1 MRRNLILTMITAVAV
16 TTAVLAGCAP
26 RATPEPT
33 PAPTQ
38 APAATPVPAP
48 DLWDQIQR
56 DGVLRVGTSGDYA
69 PFEYYNKRYQLDGFD
84 IGLIQEIGK
93 QLGVRVEV
101 KDYAFD
107 GLFNAVELGTI
118 DAAISAISVNP
129 EREKYV
135 GFTDVYYVG
144 RTGVLAGADSA
155 ITAIT
160 KVEQLA
166 DKTVGVQTG
175 SVYETYLANT
185 LVATKLMPAK
195 NLVSYPDIG
204 QAVKDLQRN
213 RLDVVVLDYQP
224 AESFVA
230 EGGVKLVGQD
240 LNPQSFAIA
249 FPKGAESLRRVL
261 NQAIA
266 QVVASGAY
274 DTLAQTYLGLTPDNI
289 QPVPTPAPAPTSA
302 PSQPTPPPPAGCIDN
317 MTYVADLNYDD
328 KNMTAPPVL
337 QPGQSFVKTWRIR
350 NSGTCTWDSK
360 YYLAYSS
367 GNSPLA
373 QMGGQPTYIQ
383 GTVAPGATYDIS
395 VNLTAPTQP
404 GVYQGFWQMNNA
416 QGTAFGTKVYVGI
429 QVQAPAPTAAP
440 TQPPSPSISF
450 TVDKTNITAGQCV
463 VFNWNVQNVKAVY
476 FYAQGQNMTDHGVAG
491 QGSQTVCPTVTT
503 TYYLTVVYTNNTS
516 ETQGI
521 TIYVAPAPVDAPVIN
536 LFSATP
542 PQIQPGQC
550 VNLQWAV
557 QGSVKQITLSRGST
571 SLWNGAPV
579 SGTLQDCPP
588 GTGNVGYTLV
598 ATGPG
603 GQSTAQQY
611 VNVFAPQPTATPV
624 PPTAVPPTAT
634 SAPPTA
640 TTAPPTATTAPA
652 TATSAPPTATTAPQ
666 PPPIVGKNWLLTA
679 YNNGQGGLV
688 SPIAGTSITALFG
701 ADDRVSGSD
710 GCNNYNAPY
719 TVSGKSLTVGP
730 PAPTQMA
737 CPEDISQQGQTYLT
751 LLQQSQ
757 SYDVSGNQLTIF
769 GSGNQKLLQYV
780 QQ

>member
-1 MRRNLILTMITAVAV
+1 MRRSLILTLVSAITV
-16 TTAVLAGCAP
+16 TVVVLTGCAP
-26 RATPEPT
+26 KPTPEPT
-33 PAPTQ
+33 PVPTQ
-38 APAATPVPAP
+38 PPAATPVPPP
-48 DLWDQIQR
+48 DLWSQIQR
-56 DGVLRVGTSGDYA
+56 DGVLRVGTSGDYP
-69 PFEYYNKRYQLDGFD
+69 PFEYYNKRFQLDGFD

-93 QLGVRVEV
+93 QLGVKVEI

-107 GLFNAVELGTI
+107 GLFNALQLGAI
-118 DAAISAISVNP
+118 DAAISAISVTP
-129 EREKYV
+129 DREKYV
-135 GFTDVYYVG
+135 DFTNVYYVG
-144 RTGVLAGADSA
+144 KTGVLASADSA
-155 ITAIT
+155 ITSIT

-175 SVYETYLANT
+175 SVYETYLENT

-213 RLDVVVLDYQP
+213 RLDLVVLDYQP
-224 AESFVA
+224 AQSFV
-230 EGGVKLVGQD
+230 EQGGVKLVGQD

-249 FPKGAESLRRVL
+249 FPKGADSLRRVL
-261 NQAIA
+261 NQALS
-266 QVVASGAY
+266 QLVASGAY
-274 DTLAQTYLGLTPDNI
+274 DSLAQTYLGLTPGNI
-289 QPVPTPAPAPTSA
+289 QPVPTPAPVPTSA

-317 MTYVADLNYDD
+317 MSYVADLNYDD

-360 YYLAYSS
+360 YYLAYAS

-373 QMGGQPTYIQ
+373 QMGGQPTYIK
-383 GTVAPGATYDIS
+383 GSVAPGAVYDIS

-404 GVYQGFWQMNNA
+404 GIYQGFWQMNNA
-416 QGTAFGTKVYVGI
+416 TGTAFGTKVYVGI
-429 QVQAPAPTAAP
+429 QVQVPVPTAAP

-463 VFNWNVQNVKAVY
+463 TFNWNVQNVKAVY
-476 FYAQGQNMTDHGVAG
+476 FYAQGQNMQDHGVAG
-491 QGSQTVCPTVTT
+491 QGSQTECPTVTT

-521 TIYVAPAPVDAPVIN
+521 TIYVAPAPVGAPVIN

-557 QGSVKQITLSRGST
+557 TGSVKQIVLTRGST

-588 GTGNVGYTLV
+588 GTGTVGYTLQ

-603 GQSTAQQY
+603 GTSTGQQN
-611 VNVFAPQPTATPV
+611 VNIVSPQPTATAVPPTAVPPTAVPPTAV

-634 SAPPTA
+634 
-640 TTAPPTATTAPA
+640 
-652 TATSAPPTATTAPQ
+652 TAPQ
-666 PPPIVGKNWLLTA
+666 PPAIVGKNWLLTA

-688 SPIAGTSITALFG
+688 SPISGTSMTALFG

-737 CPEDISQQGQTYLT
+737 CPADIAQQGQTYLM

-780 QQ
+780 AQ